1 MHIIR
6 LEAEN
11 VKTLRAVAIEPD
23 GAVVQITG
31 ANGSGKS
38 SVLDAMYYAL
48 AGKGALPSQP
58 VREGEDQARIMLDL
72 GELIVTRKI
81 SADGTTS
88 LSVMTPDG
96 AKFGSPQSMLD
107 AMLGALTFD
116 PLAFSRM
123 KAKEQRD
130 EIARLAGLTE
140 MLDTLA
146 GMDRA
151 DFDARTDVNRD
162 LKQAE
167 ARLAA
172 MPVVPACEPVDVSAT
187 LAEIRAAREHNATVE
202 VELQRRENEKQRAG
216 ALWERARTKKQEAK
230 RLLAEAQA
238 LDAEADAIAQP
249 LVDATEPDPL
259 MDLTPLEQRLEQAE
273 SLNAQHRAHQE
284 RALAEQTVAE
294 LRAQSEAYT
303 ASLKARE
310 AERAAVIAA
319 ADMPVPGLGLS
330 ADGVTLN
337 GHPLDQASSAE
348 QLRLATAIAMAR
360 DTKLRV
366 LRIKD
371 GSLLDAQ
378 SLAVIG
384 DMAETHNWQVWL
396 EVVDTSG
403 QVGIVM
409 RDGAVAAVH
418 PSRRAAAA

>member
-48 AGKGALPSQP
+48 AGKGALPTQP

-187 LAEIRAAREHNATVE
+187 LAELRAAREENREAQA
-202 VELQRRENEKQRAG
+202 LADRREQLRGEAS
-216 ALWERARTKKQEAK
+216 AARRIAEHK
-230 RLLAEAQA
+230 REQANKLLAEADVFDAQA
-238 LDAEADAIAQP
+238 RTQDASASVIMVPD
-249 LVDATEPDPL
+249 LV
-259 MDLTPLEQRLEQAE
+259 DLTPLEQRLEQAE
-273 SLNAQHRAHQE
+273 SLNTQHRAHQA

-337 GHPLDQASSAE
+337 GHPLEQASSAE

-418 PSRRAAAA
+418 PSRPIAA

>member
-72 GELIVTRKI
+72 GELIVTRRI

-172 MPVVPACEPVDVSAT
+172 LPVVPACEPVDVSAT
-187 LAEIRAAREHNATVE
+187 LAEIRAAREENRVAE
-202 VELQRRENEKQRAG
+202 ALAGRREHLQGEAS
-216 ALWERARTKKQEAK
+216 AARRIAEHK
-230 RLLAEAQA
+230 RDQANKLLAEADAFDAQA
-238 LDAEADAIAQP
+238 ATLDASAAVIMVPE
-249 LVDATEPDPL
+249 LL
-259 MDLTPLEQRLEQAE
+259 DLTPLEHRLEQAE
-273 SLNAQHRAHQE
+273 SLNAQHRAHQD
-284 RALAEQTVAE
+284 RALAEQAVAE

-384 DMAETHNWQVWL
+384 EMAETHNWQVWL

-418 PSRRAAAA
+418 PSRPIAA

>member
-72 GELIVTRKI
+72 GELIVTRRI

-172 MPVVPACEPVDVSAT
+172 LPVVAACEPVDVSAT
-187 LAEIRAAREHNATVE
+187 LAEIRAAREENRVAE
-202 VELQRRENEKQRAG
+202 ALAGRREQLEGQARATREV
-216 ALWERARTKKQEAK
+216 AEHKREQARA
-230 RLLAEAQA
+230 LLAEADAFDAQA
-238 LDAEADAIAQP
+238 ATLDASAAVIMVPE
-249 LVDATEPDPL
+249 LL
-259 MDLTPLEQRLEQAE
+259 DLTPLEHRLEQAE
-273 SLNAQHRAHQE
+273 SLNAQHRAHQD
-284 RALAEQTVAE
+284 RALAEQAVAE

-384 DMAETHNWQVWL
+384 EMAETHNWQVWL

-418 PSRRAAAA
+418 PSRPIAA

>member
-72 GELIVTRKI
+72 GELIVTRRI

-172 MPVVPACEPVDVSAT
+172 LPVVPACEPVDVSAT
-187 LAEIRAAREHNATVE
+187 LAEIRAAREENRVAE
-202 VELQRRENEKQRAG
+202 ALAGRREQLEGQARATREV
-216 ALWERARTKKQEAK
+216 AEHKREQARA
-230 RLLAEAQA
+230 LLAEADAFDAQA
-238 LDAEADAIAQP
+238 ATLDASAAVIMVPE
-249 LVDATEPDPL
+249 LL
-259 MDLTPLEQRLEQAE
+259 DLTPLEHRLEQAE
-273 SLNAQHRAHQE
+273 SLNAQHRAHQD
-284 RALAEQTVAE
+284 RALAEQAVAE

-371 GSLLDAQ
+371 GSLLDEQ

-384 DMAETHNWQVWL
+384 EMAETHNWQVWL

-418 PSRRAAAA
+418 PSRPIAA

>member
-72 GELIVTRKI
+72 GELIVTRRI

-172 MPVVPACEPVDVSAT
+172 LPVVPACEPVDVSAT
-187 LAEIRAAREHNATVE
+187 LAEIRAAREENRVAE
-202 VELQRRENEKQRAG
+202 ALAGRREHLQGEAS
-216 ALWERARTKKQEAK
+216 AARRIAEHK
-230 RLLAEAQA
+230 RDQANKLLAEADAFDAQA
-238 LDAEADAIAQP
+238 ATLDASAAVIMVPE
-249 LVDATEPDPL
+249 LV
-259 MDLTPLEQRLEQAE
+259 DLTPLEHRLEQAE
-273 SLNAQHRAHQE
+273 SLNAQHRAHQD
-284 RALAEQTVAE
+284 RALAEQAVAE

-337 GHPLDQASSAE
+337 GHPLEQASSAE

-384 DMAETHNWQVWL
+384 EMAETHNWQVWL

-418 PSRRAAAA
+418 PSRPIAA

>member
-72 GELIVTRKI
+72 GELIVTRRI

-172 MPVVPACEPVDVSAT
+172 LPVVPACEPVDVSAT
-187 LAEIRAAREHNATVE
+187 LAEVRAARE
-202 VELQRRENEKQRAG
+202 ENRVAG
-216 ALWERARTKKQEAK
+216 ALAGRREHLQGEASAARRIAEHK
-230 RLLAEAQA
+230 RDQANKLLAEADAFDAQA
-238 LDAEADAIAQP
+238 ATLDASAAVVMVPE
-249 LVDATEPDPL
+249 LV
-259 MDLTPLEQRLEQAE
+259 DLTPLEHRLEQAE

-284 RALAEQTVAE
+284 RALAEQAVAE

-418 PSRRAAAA
+418 PSRPIAA